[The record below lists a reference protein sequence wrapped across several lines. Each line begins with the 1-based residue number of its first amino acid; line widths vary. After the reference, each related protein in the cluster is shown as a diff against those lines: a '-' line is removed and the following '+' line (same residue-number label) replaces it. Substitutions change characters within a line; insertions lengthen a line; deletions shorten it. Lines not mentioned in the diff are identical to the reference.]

1 MLSKIERFWEDTKN
15 EGLGY
20 SMRVN
25 TLTIKTDSLTMK
37 RERIKENANKSGHT
51 KVVP

>member
-15 EGLGY
+15 EGLRY

-37 RERIKENANKSGHT
+37 RERIKENSNKSGHT